1 MVRNNSGPAAG
12 DEETAQ
18 PQYRDGEGPS
28 THLAGASTLLKI
40 TTDHSFTNYLGK
52 WFFLFLDHPITC
64 RVVKNDLLSLLK
76 SGYM

>member
-1 MVRNNSGPAAG
+1 MRKLHSHNTEVA
-12 DEETAQ
+12 
-18 PQYRDGEGPS
+18 RDPS
-28 THLAGASTLLKI
+28 THLAGASTLLMI